1 MVARRCGT
9 RYEFILRVILV
20 LVYLCAAA
28 SCRMERERESRETR
42 DETRE
47 RACMLCGG
55 MWSRNPAV
63 ARRRSK
69 RRVSDRTQGERCNV
83 LESPPSTAP

>member
-28 SCRMERERESRETR
+28 SCRMERETRVETR
-42 DETRE
+42 DERE
-47 RACMLCGG
+47 RESMHAVWRNVEESGAC
-55 MWSRNPAV
+55 S
-63 ARRRSK
+63 
-69 RRVSDRTQGERCNV
+69 
-83 LESPPSTAP
+83 

>member
-28 SCRMERERESRETR
+28 SCRMERERESRR

-47 RACMLCGG
+47 SMHAVWRNVEESGAC
-55 MWSRNPAV
+55 S
-63 ARRRSK
+63 
-69 RRVSDRTQGERCNV
+69 
-83 LESPPSTAP
+83 